1 MRMLYPSGVIK
12 NWINV
17 DLVDVLVDL
26 GFNIFSLQR
35 FRLAGLGDYITESID
50 FPVFQEKIQKIAPI
64 NTQVSIECFGDD
76 HCGNWVGNITLPDGS
91 LINDILIQE
100 GISNFIKSYR

>member
-1 MRMLYPSGVIK
+1 MLYPSGVIK

-17 DLVDVLVDL
+17 DLVD
-26 GFNIFSLQR
+26 
-35 FRLAGLGDYITESID
+35 
-50 FPVFQEKIQKIAPI
+50 EKIQKIAPI

-100 GISNFIKSYR
+100 GTSNFIKSYR